1 MATVRI
7 LRSNPAISDDD
18 LAAELMDATDLDADE
33 AFALVRDV
41 ANAPTQIGAE
51 GAQGDTLRR
60 IATVLENNGFEVVDD
75 A

>member
-7 LRSNPAISDDD
+7 LRSNPAVSDDD
-18 LAAELMDATDLDADE
+18 LAAALMDATDLDADE
-33 AFALVRDV
+33 AFALVRGV

-51 GAQGDTLRR
+51 QTGIEMLRR
-60 IATVLENNGFEVVDD
+60 VAAVLENNGFEIVYD